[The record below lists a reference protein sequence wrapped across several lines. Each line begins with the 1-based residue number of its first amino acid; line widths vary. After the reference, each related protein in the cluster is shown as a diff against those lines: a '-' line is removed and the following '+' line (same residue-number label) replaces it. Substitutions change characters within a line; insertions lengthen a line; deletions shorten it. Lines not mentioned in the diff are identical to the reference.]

1 MKFLKPFGENG
12 RQKANLKVLNGKN
25 IDDKNGINKMNSG
38 SHQQAVW
45 QNGGFSAKFNGS
57 SSIELLCKTEHL
69 CFNFRHFAKPRT
81 VGSNGNG
88 RHYQDQT
95 DRKNEQTMTQDKDL
109 IFAQHT
115 FFCFSA
121 TAQVAHLV
129 LPDTQRQ
136 RFAKPKEPLF
146 SNALNTAFQN
156 FTNFA
161 TK

>member
-1 MKFLKPFGENG
+1 
-12 RQKANLKVLNGKN
+12 
-25 IDDKNGINKMNSG
+25 MN
-38 SHQQAVW
+38 
-45 QNGGFSAKFNGS
+45 N
-57 SSIELLCKTEHL
+57 
-69 CFNFRHFAKPRT
+69 PD

-129 LPDTQRQ
+129 LPDTQANPSQNQKSHFLPTHRQ
-136 RFAKPKEPLF
+136 DC
-146 SNALNTAFQN
+146 
-156 FTNFA
+156 
-161 TK
+161 

>member
-1 MKFLKPFGENG
+1 MQQTDHAFPLFATAQNPNARKSG
-12 RQKANLKVLNGKN
+12 KARR
-25 IDDKNGINKMNSG
+25 
-38 SHQQAVW
+38 
-45 QNGGFSAKFNGS
+45 
-57 SSIELLCKTEHL
+57 LLL
-69 CFNFRHFAKPRT
+69 S

-88 RHYQDQT
+88 RHHQDQT

-109 IFAQHT
+109 VFAQRT

-136 RFAKPKEPLF
+136 RFTKPKEPIF
-146 SNALNTAFQN
+146 SNALSTAFQN

>member
-1 MKFLKPFGENG
+1 MY
-12 RQKANLKVLNGKN
+12 
-25 IDDKNGINKMNSG
+25 DDNHRRHTISIIIGLV
-38 SHQQAVW
+38 VW
-45 QNGGFSAKFNGS
+45 RWLHIHSD
-57 SSIELLCKTEHL
+57 
-69 CFNFRHFAKPRT
+69 

-88 RHYQDQT
+88 RYYQDQT

-156 FTNFA
+156 FY
-161 TK
+161 

>member
-1 MKFLKPFGENG
+1 MPGL
-12 RQKANLKVLNGKN
+12 RKAQDV
-25 IDDKNGINKMNSG
+25 
-38 SHQQAVW
+38 V
-45 QNGGFSAKFNGS
+45 
-57 SSIELLCKTEHL
+57 
-69 CFNFRHFAKPRT
+69 
-81 VGSNGNG
+81 SNGNG
-88 RHYQDQT
+88 RHHQ
-95 DRKNEQTMTQDKDL
+95 EPTMTKHKDL

>member
-1 MKFLKPFGENG
+1 MNFSFHLARTSPILFPFEREFARSSATLRNFENPRSNVPG
-12 RQKANLKVLNGKN
+12 DY
-25 IDDKNGINKMNSG
+25 IPC
-38 SHQQAVW
+38 
-45 QNGGFSAKFNGS
+45 S
-57 SSIELLCKTEHL
+57 SSGKTLAEQGICEIQKFTL
-69 CFNFRHFAKPRT
+69 ASPVNPRT
-81 VGSNGNG
+81 SQIPGNVGSNGNG

>member
-1 MKFLKPFGENG
+1 M
-12 RQKANLKVLNGKN
+12 ANKKHDLTLCRANMSPIVAT
-25 IDDKNGINKMNSG
+25 S
-38 SHQQAVW
+38 
-45 QNGGFSAKFNGS
+45 SA
-57 SSIELLCKTEHL
+57 LD
-69 CFNFRHFAKPRT
+69 

-88 RHYQDQT
+88 RYYQDQT

>member
-1 MKFLKPFGENG
+1 VLKI
-12 RQKANLKVLNGKN
+12 A
-25 IDDKNGINKMNSG
+25 
-38 SHQQAVW
+38 
-45 QNGGFSAKFNGS
+45 
-57 SSIELLCKTEHL
+57 T
-69 CFNFRHFAKPRT
+69 FAKPQT

-88 RHYQDQT
+88 RHHQDQT

-109 IFAQHT
+109 VFAQRT

-136 RFAKPKEPLF
+136 RFTKPKEPIF
-146 SNALNTAFQN
+146 SNALSTAFQT

>member
-1 MKFLKPFGENG
+1 VLKSP
-12 RQKANLKVLNGKN
+12 
-25 IDDKNGINKMNSG
+25 
-38 SHQQAVW
+38 HY
-45 QNGGFSAKFNGS
+45 
-57 SSIELLCKTEHL
+57 
-69 CFNFRHFAKPRT
+69 AKPQT

-95 DRKNEQTMTQDKDL
+95 DGKNEQTMTQDNDL
-109 IFAQHT
+109 IFALRT

-161 TK
+161 AE

>member
-1 MKFLKPFGENG
+1 VLKRPAFGNT
-12 RQKANLKVLNGKN
+12 L
-25 IDDKNGINKMNSG
+25 
-38 SHQQAVW
+38 
-45 QNGGFSAKFNGS
+45 
-57 SSIELLCKTEHL
+57 
-69 CFNFRHFAKPRT
+69 T

-88 RHYQDQT
+88 RHHQDQT

-109 IFAQHT
+109 VFAQRT

-136 RFAKPKEPLF
+136 RFTKPKEPIF
-146 SNALNTAFQN
+146 SNALSTAFQT

>member
-1 MKFLKPFGENG
+1 MCMRTHILCLQELP
-12 RQKANLKVLNGKN
+12 QNLLYAFKRKCTFSFEY
-25 IDDKNGINKMNSG
+25 IHSG
-38 SHQQAVW
+38 
-45 QNGGFSAKFNGS
+45 
-57 SSIELLCKTEHL
+57 
-69 CFNFRHFAKPRT
+69 

>member
-1 MKFLKPFGENG
+1 MILHYS
-12 RQKANLKVLNGKN
+12 LT
-25 IDDKNGINKMNSG
+25 
-38 SHQQAVW
+38 
-45 QNGGFSAKFNGS
+45 GFVQLVILIGS
-57 SSIELLCKTEHL
+57 SGKKIDTFNNQSIFL
-69 CFNFRHFAKPRT
+69 N

>member
-1 MKFLKPFGENG
+1 MNLSFSYNYFTIFGTRIVE
-12 RQKANLKVLNGKN
+12 V
-25 IDDKNGINKMNSG
+25 
-38 SHQQAVW
+38 
-45 QNGGFSAKFNGS
+45 FSQS
-57 SSIELLCKTEHL
+57 D
-69 CFNFRHFAKPRT
+69 

-156 FTNFA
+156 FY
-161 TK
+161 

>member
-1 MKFLKPFGENG
+1 MNWLRNKFG
-12 RQKANLKVLNGKN
+12 
-25 IDDKNGINKMNSG
+25 DKLPARPQSW
-38 SHQQAVW
+38 SD
-45 QNGGFSAKFNGS
+45 
-57 SSIELLCKTEHL
+57 
-69 CFNFRHFAKPRT
+69 

>member
-1 MKFLKPFGENG
+1 MLWRSFVLEIPRL
-12 RQKANLKVLNGKN
+12 RQA
-25 IDDKNGINKMNSG
+25 
-38 SHQQAVW
+38 
-45 QNGGFSAKFNGS
+45 FS
-57 SSIELLCKTEHL
+57 
-69 CFNFRHFAKPRT
+69 

-136 RFAKPKEPLF
+136 RFTKPKEPIF
-146 SNALNTAFQN
+146 SNALSTAFQN

>member
-1 MKFLKPFGENG
+1 MIFLD
-12 RQKANLKVLNGKN
+12 GKQP
-25 IDDKNGINKMNSG
+25 DDNTAYHVQSG
-38 SHQQAVW
+38 YTPLRRVCQ
-45 QNGGFSAKFNGS
+45 
-57 SSIELLCKTEHL
+57 
-69 CFNFRHFAKPRT
+69 T

>member
-1 MKFLKPFGENG
+1 MRRDGYAQYDIENAQWLRPDNQRFVKLMG
-12 RQKANLKVLNGKN
+12 CVYSR
-25 IDDKNGINKMNSG
+25 
-38 SHQQAVW
+38 
-45 QNGGFSAKFNGS
+45 
-57 SSIELLCKTEHL
+57 
-69 CFNFRHFAKPRT
+69 

>member
-1 MKFLKPFGENG
+1 MCGYT
-12 RQKANLKVLNGKN
+12 
-25 IDDKNGINKMNSG
+25 I
-38 SHQQAVW
+38 
-45 QNGGFSAKFNGS
+45 
-57 SSIELLCKTEHL
+57 
-69 CFNFRHFAKPRT
+69 

-146 SNALNTAFQN
+146 SNAFNTAFQN

>member
-1 MKFLKPFGENG
+1 MCRTYMSPIV
-12 RQKANLKVLNGKN
+12 AT
-25 IDDKNGINKMNSG
+25 S
-38 SHQQAVW
+38 
-45 QNGGFSAKFNGS
+45 SA
-57 SSIELLCKTEHL
+57 LD
-69 CFNFRHFAKPRT
+69 

-88 RHYQDQT
+88 RYYQDQT

>member
-1 MKFLKPFGENG
+1 MFDF
-12 RQKANLKVLNGKN
+12 
-25 IDDKNGINKMNSG
+25 
-38 SHQQAVW
+38 
-45 QNGGFSAKFNGS
+45 
-57 SSIELLCKTEHL
+57 KTCVYL
-69 CFNFRHFAKPRT
+69 Q

-129 LPDTQRQ
+129 LPDTQ
-136 RFAKPKEPLF
+136 A
-146 SNALNTAFQN
+146 NASQN
-156 FTNFA
+156 QKSQANQSPPTTPNYF
-161 TK
+161 

>member
-1 MKFLKPFGENG
+1 LFTFNNTQQTFAYSHLLERFGKFY
-12 RQKANLKVLNGKN
+12 
-25 IDDKNGINKMNSG
+25 
-38 SHQQAVW
+38 
-45 QNGGFSAKFNGS
+45 SAYK
-57 SSIELLCKTEHL
+57 
-69 CFNFRHFAKPRT
+69 R

>member
-1 MKFLKPFGENG
+1 
-12 RQKANLKVLNGKN
+12 
-25 IDDKNGINKMNSG
+25 
-38 SHQQAVW
+38 
-45 QNGGFSAKFNGS
+45 
-57 SSIELLCKTEHL
+57 
-69 CFNFRHFAKPRT
+69 
-81 VGSNGNG
+81 
-88 RHYQDQT
+88 
-95 DRKNEQTMTQDKDL
+95 MTQDKDL

-156 FTNFA
+156 FY
-161 TK
+161 

>member
-1 MKFLKPFGENG
+1 ML
-12 RQKANLKVLNGKN
+12 RHRILISLS
-25 IDDKNGINKMNSG
+25 IYLT
-38 SHQQAVW
+38 
-45 QNGGFSAKFNGS
+45 FN
-57 SSIELLCKTEHL
+57 SSILPQNARWTGEIALDHLSRLKALPLLYGVELI
-69 CFNFRHFAKPRT
+69 

-146 SNALNTAFQN
+146 PYRT
-156 FTNFA
+156 
-161 TK
+161 